1 MKRTTGFQAIR
12 SEGGLLP
19 PDLLRRVFDPREKL
33 PGTLREDYGLPKG
46 ERLNKVITQSWN
58 RLRKHWA
65 EFRTALGANGE
76 LRIANGGRQ
85 SESSDHSTRH
95 SPFATYHSPGT
106 EGALTGLTNEKWTL
120 PVLRELGF
128 GLLPTSAGPEL
139 GGRTYAINRFA
150 RGIHVRRPTNL
161 GIRSDMGTPGPGP
174 SPRLGMRQAHA
185 LQLQGDARRGSHS
198 EGP

>member
-46 ERLNKVITQSWN
+46 ERLNEVITQSWN

-95 SPFATYHSPGT
+95 SPFATYHSP
-106 EGALTGLTNEKWTL
+106 
-120 PVLRELGF
+120 F
-128 GLLPTSAGPEL
+128 AGH
-139 GGRTYAINRFA
+139 R
-150 RGIHVRRPTNL
+150 RRPYWSHQREVDASRAARAGL
-161 GIRSDMGTPGPGP
+161 RS
-174 SPRLGMRQAHA
+174 SAQKCRPRAGRS
-185 LQLQGDARRGSHS
+185 QLCDQPLCKGNPCAAANQPRYPFGHGHSRARSKSTSRNASS
-198 EGP
+198 TCATASR